1 MPILTIIT
9 VKFKGVDMNID
20 FSKISG
26 EDFEFLVA
34 ELLLE
39 EGLTIESRPAIGP
52 DAGKDLLVIRNS
64 TCSLGYPSVE
74 RILVECKHTKANV
87 SESDL
92 GYYER
97 KMEKHKAN
105 RYLLVTTSSVTE
117 SVRNHFEATNNSET
131 DKKAIYWTKNDLKV
145 FISKHERIYER
156 YFVSWDTE
164 INKALRFTKKH
175 LMEVHKGALLWTS
188 NVTFIFGNDGYSSAF
203 VRNYIEEL
211 NDELGRKGVEVLAF
225 KVFEGYSWGMLVNSI
240 LADVMFDLV
249 WDSTMRHKD
258 IDEATYQKK
267 IAYSRLVSYFNEPHQ
282 TFVG

>member
-1 MPILTIIT
+1 
-9 VKFKGVDMNID
+9 MNID

-131 DKKAIYWTKNDLKV
+131 DKKAIYWTKNDLK
-145 FISKHERIYER
+145 SIYL
-156 YFVSWDTE
+156 
-164 INKALRFTKKH
+164 KA
-175 LMEVHKGALLWTS
+175 
-188 NVTFIFGNDGYSSAF
+188 
-203 VRNYIEEL
+203 
-211 NDELGRKGVEVLAF
+211 
-225 KVFEGYSWGMLVNSI
+225 
-240 LADVMFDLV
+240 
-249 WDSTMRHKD
+249 
-258 IDEATYQKK
+258 
-267 IAYSRLVSYFNEPHQ
+267 
-282 TFVG
+282 